1 MFCFFLDHFTRVFP
15 FCGAATS
22 LRWSRKLEWNVSWK
36 QNLIKTILGKIVW
49 SQILWYSIFLAIELA
64 LFSTVGTCRI
74 VLFCAKKAP
83 KQSLS
88 KLFSIWTKLSS
99 KCQSLPM
106 NQILITFLFFRAIF
120 RGLLLGRWVHWQFS
134 CWKCLKNESFWAT
147 IQFSRNDWNL
157 MFAQRFSRR
166 VETTLQ
172 KFVSTDACKHYHR
185 KSSWSR
191 RSLTENFPARMQ
203 ILYKLILLKSNQL
216 PFLLSINLQWAHPRH
231 QNLNHKLVSEY
242 DIKYTISFVQFVW

>member
-1 MFCFFLDHFTRVFP
+1 MVDWFFLRKTRSQTKHFV
-15 FCGAATS
+15 C
-22 LRWSRKLEWNVSWK
+22 
-36 QNLIKTILGKIVW
+36 
-49 SQILWYSIFLAIELA
+49 FL
-64 LFSTVGTCRI
+64 SN
-74 VLFCAKKAP
+74 
-83 KQSLS
+83 S
-88 KLFSIWTKLSS
+88 FSIWTTISS
-99 KCQSLPM
+99 NWISLHMSQIIVAFCILRVICRKLPM
-106 NQILITFLFFRAIF
+106 R
-120 RGLLLGRWVHWQFS
+120 RWRHWQFS
-134 CWKCLKNESFWAT
+134 CWNCWKNESFWAT